1 MIGQGGGMRIC
12 FECDRRAGPDETRCP
27 CGGSIEVVDYLDH
40 VVPCPGLHGPDEDT
54 EAAP

>member
-1 MIGQGGGMRIC
+1 MRIC